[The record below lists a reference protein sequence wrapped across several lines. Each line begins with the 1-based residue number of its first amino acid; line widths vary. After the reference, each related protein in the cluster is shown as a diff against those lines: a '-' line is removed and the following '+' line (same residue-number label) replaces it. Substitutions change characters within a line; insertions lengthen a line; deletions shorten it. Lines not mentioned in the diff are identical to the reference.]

1 MYEDQVRPEPT
12 AISHD
17 PVPPENVDVAA
28 CGFYLVPRPGG
39 IAVHMSVSAEHLH
52 AMRAQVFKA
61 VAGAGADEHLA
72 DSARLVASELV
83 ANAARLCGPWAPV
96 VVQVATD
103 EVHVTVQVHDPQ
115 SAVVPERKAESPD
128 NAQFESGR
136 GLWILDVLA
145 PGWQVEPSPV
155 GKQITCVLPRGK
167 LAAA

>member
-1 MYEDQVRPEPT
+1 MYEDQVRPEPAST
-12 AISHD
+12 PHD
-17 PVPPENVDVAA
+17 ALLPDPADAAA

-39 IAVHMSVSAEHLH
+39 IAVHMSVSAEHLQ
-52 AMRAQVFKA
+52 AMRTHVFKA
-61 VAGAGADEHLA
+61 VAGAGADEHVA

-96 VVQVATD
+96 VVQVATG
-103 EVHVTVQVHDPQ
+103 EAHVTVQVHDPEP
-115 SAVVPERKAESPD
+115 STVPERKAESPD

-145 PGWQVEPSPV
+145 PGWQVDLTPV

-167 LAAA
+167 LPAV